1 MSIKFNMSIKFKK
14 RLAFAVN
21 MAASAIFMFSLNVH
35 ASNDSDPHQWLENT
49 GSADVVEWVENQNQ
63 KTVEQLTKEPSFDQL
78 RAQFLSLYQS
88 DDRLPGF
95 GELRQHG
102 GMVYALEQSPKHPRG
117 VLRRV
122 SVESYGRSSAPWEV
136 LVDIDAIADEEGKNW
151 YTSLFNLNFSPDGS
165 RVLLGLSDGGS
176 DAISY
181 REFDLHKR
189 KFVKGG
195 FSTPVARQ
203 FAVWENENTLQ
214 IAIVL
219 TADEATTSG
228 YPRKVRRWQRG
239 TELRS
244 AQLIYEGARD
254 HVLIA
259 PTIASSA
266 SYSKPLIVDAK
277 TFSEGN
283 VYAVD
288 NQHELVKLEFP
299 QEVMLFAFSGLH
311 GIGQTIFLSLDSDWE
326 VGGQVFRAGDV
337 VGVNLRKIIAQGGKS
352 VGAVETV
359 YSSGENQAIRK
370 FGGVVVSKDTLLV
383 NALCDVTSCLK
394 SIALDGKESWVTRD
408 VRLPGQGTVNA
419 VGGTDVYS
427 SVSLWTYESFLTAP
441 QLLAVERDTEPAV
454 RAQQA
459 SFAGHEEFETTQMF
473 ALAKD
478 GTKIPYFVV
487 HKKGVKLDGSSPAVM
502 YGYGGF
508 GISIPA
514 SYEPSYIGP
523 FHDIWLK
530 QGGIFVSVN
539 PRGGGEYGPKWNS
552 VAKRQTRQTV
562 YDDIYA
568 VTEDLIQRGFT
579 AKGKV
584 GFVGGSNGGL
594 TAGVVATQRPDLFGA
609 SVSLVPLLD
618 MMRFHKLLAGA
629 SWMDEYGNPEVD
641 ADREALLAYSPY
653 QNIDED
659 TKYPEIF
666 FMTSTQDDSV
676 HPGHARKM
684 AAKMMASGH
693 PTLFYEAKE
702 GGHAMAVND
711 EGRAFNSAMITS
723 YFIRQLMKTRDH

>member
-1 MSIKFNMSIKFKK
+1 VTTTSSRRNFL
-14 RLAFAVN
+14 RTLN

-35 ASNDSDPHQWLENT
+35 ASDDSDPYQWLENT
-49 GSADVVEWVENQNQ
+49 GSADVIEWVESQN
-63 KTVEQLTKEPSFDQL
+63 KETVEQLTKEPGFDQL
-78 RAQFLSLYQS
+78 RARFLSLYQS

-95 GELRQHG
+95 GELRQHR
-102 GMVYALEQSPKHPRG
+102 GMVYALEQSTEHPRG

-151 YTSLFNLNFSPDGS
+151 YTPLFRLSFSPDGS

-176 DAISY
+176 EAISY

-189 KFVKGG
+189 EFVKGG

-219 TADEATTSG
+219 ASDEATESG
-228 YPRKVRRWQRG
+228 YPRIVRRWQRG
-239 TELRS
+239 TDLRS
-244 AQLIYEGARD
+244 AQSVYEGSRS

-266 SYSKPLIVDAK
+266 SYSKPLILDAK
-277 TFSEGN
+277 TFSEGS

-288 NQHELVKLEFP
+288 DQKGLVKLEFP
-299 QEVMLFAFSGLH
+299 QEVMDFAWVGLH
-311 GIGQTIFLSLDSDWE
+311 GIDQTIFLSLQADWA

-352 VGAVETV
+352 AGAVETV
-359 YSSGENQAIRK
+359 YSSAENQAIRLND
-370 FGGVVVSKDTLLV
+370 GVVVSKDTLLV
-383 NALCDVTSCLK
+383 NALCDVISCLK
-394 SIALDGKESWVTRD
+394 SIALDDKGSWVTQD
-408 VRLPGQGTVNA
+408 VQLPGQGTVNA

-427 SVSLWTYESFLTAP
+427 PVSLWTYESFLTAP
-441 QLLAVERDTEPAV
+441 QLLAIEQNAAPTV
-454 RAQQA
+454 RAQQVP
-459 SFAGHEEFETTQMF
+459 FDGHEEFETTQMF

-487 HKKGVKLDGSSPAVM
+487 HKKRLKLDGSSPVVM

-508 GISIPA
+508 GLSVPA
-514 SYEPSYIGP
+514 SYEPRYIGP

-539 PRGGGEYGPKWNS
+539 PRGGGEYGPKWYS

-641 ADREALLAYSPY
+641 ADREALLGYSPY
-653 QNIDED
+653 QNIDVD
-659 TKYPEIF
+659 AKYPEIF
-666 FMTSTQDDSV
+666 FMTSTQDDHV

-723 YFIRQLMKTRDH
+723 YFIRQLMTTRDH